1 MSDNYWGGAKAYNLY
16 DCYNFNSE
24 TGEEIELSDVVKDT
38 DSFVEAF
45 KSSFKNKYGSLKDP
59 RQFLDNVKENGGVDG
74 LRNFIIDTVKPYIEK
89 IIAQEKLTGISMDY
103 NDILRGLISSCIV
116 ELQLQQLT
124 KDKSK

>member
-1 MSDNYWGGAKAYNLY
+1 MKQITKL
-16 DCYNFNSE
+16 
-24 TGEEIELSDVVKDT
+24 KDF
-38 DSFVEAF
+38 DSFILEQKSTQRNSAVETALSQV
-45 KSSFKNKYGSLKDP
+45 KAKYGSLKDP

>member
-1 MSDNYWGGAKAYNLY
+1 MKKITKL
-16 DCYNFNSE
+16 
-24 TGEEIELSDVVKDT
+24 KDF
-38 DSFVEAF
+38 DSFILEQKSTQRNSAVETALSQV
-45 KSSFKNKYGSLKDP
+45 KAKYGSLKDP

-74 LRNFIIDTVKPYIEK
+74 LRKFIIDTVNPYIEK

-103 NDILRGLISSCIV
+103 NDILRGLISSCII